1 MGAINHDL
9 TQIETV
15 IIAFDRC
22 LAADSLSIGHD
33 GMPVCSAGMADINA
47 IAMALSAG
55 LKVIIVD
62 GCGCDGLCRCMSW
75 AGAFSVVP
83 KGNPGLAPA
92 RQPQSVICLCGEA
105 DDMLMMRGRGLL
117 CCPADAAIDVRASAA
132 YVSHCDAGSGCV
144 RDVIEQILRSQGRWE
159 ECKRKLL
166 EHKSHVG

>member
-9 TQIETV
+9 TQIDTV
-15 IIAFDRC
+15 IIASDRC

-83 KGNPGLAPA
+83 KGNPGLAPT

-117 CCPADAAIDVRASAA
+117 CCPDRFLHRLIFSRSRFIRHSDVFQALGIHGAFL
-132 YVSHCDAGSGCV
+132 H
-144 RDVIEQILRSQGRWE
+144 QL
-159 ECKRKLL
+159 
-166 EHKSHVG
+166 